1 MSKDRQKK
9 MSYCSREPDL
19 HYTQSQR
26 HRPSRSECYYTS
38 GTNRQGT
45 EDRQEVNCLTQNR
58 EELVVYLPPYLP
70 HNLAVRAV
78 EDILDMKYNQLDNK
92 SLNMT
97 LRKTSAVASPIRHVA
112 DVHRKTNLQEN
123 QKVDSRTGER

>member
-1 MSKDRQKK
+1 M
-9 MSYCSREPDL
+9 
-19 HYTQSQR
+19 
-26 HRPSRSECYYTS
+26 
-38 GTNRQGT
+38 TNRQGT

-92 SLNMT
+92 SLNLT

-112 DVHRKTNLQEN
+112 DVHRKTSLQEN
-123 QKVDSRTGER
+123 QKVEGRTGER